1 MLPNDSSG
9 NIRYYLDSEY
19 GLKNYGVRGKTVS
32 NTFSGVYPSIRGKK
46 LEDLYP
52 SGLPEWDTYTSAG
65 EPDPQSGKVAG
76 KGVSASTRIDKIIG
90 STPIKSDDSDS
101 FFIYMTSPGFNL
113 GYKVYEDGDSSD
125 KINDNVQPQYKPHA
139 MFDKYRDFESFDIYG
154 TRAYYDQP
162 VKVTATFS
170 GKMLFSIL
178 PIGSDAAGKR

>member
-1 MLPNDSSG
+1 M
-9 NIRYYLDSEY
+9 
-19 GLKNYGVRGKTVS
+19 
-32 NTFSGVYPSIRGKK
+32 
-46 LEDLYP
+46 
-52 SGLPEWDTYTSAG
+52 AG
-65 EPDPQSGKVAG
+65 EGA
-76 KGVSASTRIDKIIG
+76 SASTRIDKIIG

-162 VKVTATFS
+162 VKVTASFS

-178 PIGSDAAGKR
+178 PIGSDALGKKVKINLRMVLNRVLGQASPLKEVVIGEEGATGMLGIPYDKTALVGYIEKVRIRQSPYVLSSRLIPMFLPEAVR

>member
-1 MLPNDSSG
+1 M
-9 NIRYYLDSEY
+9 
-19 GLKNYGVRGKTVS
+19 
-32 NTFSGVYPSIRGKK
+32 
-46 LEDLYP
+46 
-52 SGLPEWDTYTSAG
+52 AG
-65 EPDPQSGKVAG
+65 EGA
-76 KGVSASTRIDKIIG
+76 SASTRIDKIIG

-139 MFDKYRDFESFDIYG
+139 MFDKYRDFERFDIYG

-178 PIGSDAAGKR
+178 PIGSDAVGKR